1 MDNVQALAV
10 LTLVNFF
17 DKRRNINVYRATLHA
32 QGSFA
37 AQTTLRLSVRH
48 LGRKATVNGAKV
60 ERTFLGGL
68 FVIGNTVDFH
78 IRYPASFYYWHTQ
91 HPFS

>member
-1 MDNVQALAV
+1 MNNVQTLAV

-17 DKRRNINVYRATLHA
+17 DKRRNINVYRATFHA
-32 QGSFA
+32 QGPFA
-37 AQTTLRLSVRH
+37 AQTTFRLGVCH
-48 LGRKATVNGAKV
+48 LGSKATVNGAKV
-60 ERTFLGGL
+60 ARTFFGGF